1 MVQPLGEFEFDT
13 NRLLGTGS
21 FAVVYGGQHATKKHI
36 KVAVKI
42 IMKKNLAKSP
52 SSLEKEIK
60 ILKEL
65 TKLEHENVVHLYDC
79 KETQHN
85 VYLIMEYCNGG
96 ELGEYLKKKGCLS
109 EDTIRIFF
117 RQIANAVKA
126 LHAKNIVHR
135 DLKPPNILLCHN
147 CPNRDPAP
155 SEITLKIADFG
166 FARFLEEGTMATT
179 LCGSPLYM
187 AAGN

>member
-1 MVQPLGEFEFDT
+1 MVQPLGDFEFDT
-13 NRLLGTGS
+13 NCLLGTGS
-21 FAVVYGGQHATKKHI
+21 FAVVYGGRHSVKKDL

-65 TKLEHENVVHLYDC
+65 TKLKHENVVCLYDC

-109 EDTIRIFF
+109 EDTIRLFF
-117 RQIANAVKA
+117 RQLANAIKI
-126 LHAKNIVHR
+126 LNMKGIVHR
-135 DLKPPNILLCHN
+135 DLKKVTVPIPKYQLPFN
-147 CPNRDPAP
+147 
-155 SEITLKIADFG
+155 
-166 FARFLEEGTMATT
+166 FLIDEMNT
-179 LCGSPLYM
+179 SI
-187 AAGN
+187 